1 MLFER
6 KIPAYLI
13 DSENV
18 GSTWVDLLQTD
29 EKFDLYICVTEN
41 AKSLNFTLLKELTGD
56 TRHKINIIECQPGK
70 NSLDFYLSSYIGY
83 LIGKGKHSAYVVV
96 SQDTGYDHV
105 IEYWCS
111 QGYDVKRINTK
122 PEIQKKQ
129 TRKTPVR
136 KQKTEVKKAQPQ
148 APINSETRV
157 IVKDESKVAKP
168 SQTPKQR
175 KKPQPVDPPK
185 EEKAVKKRAS
195 KKKTN
200 VDQNEAKVFLE
211 SLLKDYP
218 SEEIEQIKA
227 ALDKVPAEKRTDK
240 NYIYRGLIRRFK
252 SEKGLAI
259 YSLLKKD
266 LDKYYAKN
274 S

>member
-122 PEIQKKQ
+122 PETQKKQ

-148 APINSETRV
+148 APIRTGRTIYDV
-157 IVKDESKVAKP
+157 YA
-168 SQTPKQR
+168 R
-175 KKPQPVDPPK
+175 KRQIQQEGF
-185 EEKAVKKRAS
+185 EEARLTS
-195 KKKTN
+195 
-200 VDQNEAKVFLE
+200 
-211 SLLKDYP
+211 P
-218 SEEIEQIKA
+218 SEDERNA
-227 ALDKVPAEKRTDK
+227 FP
-240 NYIYRGLIRRFK
+240 GLTRKF
-252 SEKGLAI
+252 
-259 YSLLKKD
+259 
-266 LDKYYAKN
+266 
-274 S
+274 

>member
-18 GSTWVDLLQTD
+18 GSTWVDLLQAD

-122 PEIQKKQ
+122 PETQKKQ

-157 IVKDESKVAKP
+157 IVKDESKVAKS

>member
-122 PEIQKKQ
+122 PETQKKQ

-136 KQKTEVKKAQPQ
+136 KKKTEVKKAQPQ
-148 APINSETRV
+148 ATAAGRSAQGRKGRKEKSFKEKDKRRSE
-157 IVKDESKVAKP
+157 
-168 SQTPKQR
+168 
-175 KKPQPVDPPK
+175 
-185 EEKAVKKRAS
+185 
-195 KKKTN
+195 
-200 VDQNEAKVFLE
+200 
-211 SLLKDYP
+211 
-218 SEEIEQIKA
+218 
-227 ALDKVPAEKRTDK
+227 
-240 NYIYRGLIRRFK
+240 
-252 SEKGLAI
+252 
-259 YSLLKKD
+259 
-266 LDKYYAKN
+266 
-274 S
+274 